1 MKADASSTGEPSQ
14 PVSAW
19 APLRRPIF
27 LWIWLAMLVSNI
39 GGWIQDTTS
48 AWVMTTLT
56 PSPLLVSLV
65 SAVDQ
70 LPVLVLVMIAGALAD
85 IVDRRKFIV
94 FAQVWMLIAAALLAL
109 LTYRG
114 TLDPTS
120 LLLLTFVIG
129 VGSALAMPALSAT
142 TPELVPME
150 ELPAAIALTSIGMNV
165 ARAIGPALGGAII
178 ARAGPAVAYLLN
190 ALSFIGVIAVFL
202 VWRRTAAQSTLPAER
217 FMGAMRAGLRYTRDS
232 PEFQGVLLRAL
243 SFFLFATA
251 SWSLLPLI
259 AKVEL
264 GGGPGTYGILLGA
277 VGVGAIAAA
286 LVLPSVRNRV
296 SRGTQVFAATLL
308 YSATMLALAWIRN
321 EPILIVV
328 MLISGAAWIT
338 VLSAL
343 QVSAQTTVPAWV
355 RARALSVYIMVFSG
369 GLFAGSAFWGWIAA
383 QFGVPQA
390 LTAAAACAA
399 LAAIATVRI
408 DLKGNDPKDLMPS
421 AHWPQP
427 VVVEDF
433 EQDRGPVMVTVEYH
447 VDVERRVAFLEAMGQ
462 LGRIRRRDG
471 AIFWETFEDSAQPGR
486 YLEVFLSE
494 SWLEHLREHERVS
507 YADRRIQEQ
516 VRAFHIGE
524 GPIVQHYVGGAPGK
538 SALVA
543 PSGSADE

>member
-1 MKADASSTGEPSQ
+1 MNADASSTGGHSQ

-48 AWVMTTLT
+48 GWVMTTLT
-56 PSPLLVSLV
+56 PSPLVVSLV

-70 LPVLVLVMIAGALAD
+70 LPVLVLVMVAGALAD
-85 IVDRRKFIV
+85 IVDRRKFII

-178 ARAGPAVAYLLN
+178 ARAGPAAAYLLN
-190 ALSFIGVIAVFL
+190 ALSFIGVILVFL
-202 VWRRTAAQSTLPAER
+202 LWRRIPAPSALPAER
-217 FMGAMRAGLRYTRDS
+217 FMGAMRAGFRYTRGS
-232 PEFQGVLLRAL
+232 PEFRGVLLRAL

-286 LVLPSVRNRV
+286 LVLPSVRRRV
-296 SRGTQVFAATLL
+296 SRETQVFAATLL
-308 YSATMLALAWIRN
+308 YGATMLALAWIRN
-321 EPILIVV
+321 EAALVAV

-343 QVSAQTTVPAWV
+343 QVSAQTSVPAWV

-369 GLFAGSAFWGWIAA
+369 GMFVGSAFWGWIAT

-399 LAAIATVRI
+399 LAGLATARI
-408 DLKGNDPKDLMPS
+408 DLKGKDPKDLVPS

-427 VVVEDF
+427 VVAEDL
-433 EQDRGPVMVTVEYH
+433 EQDRGPVMVTVEYR
-447 VDVERRVAFLEAMGQ
+447 VDLDRRIAFLNAMRALGQ
-462 LGRIRRRDG
+462 IRRRDG
-471 AIFWETFEDSAQPGR
+471 AIFWDIFEDAAQPGR
-486 YLEVFLSE
+486 YLEVFFTE

-507 YADRRIQEQ
+507 YDDRRVQEQ
-516 VRAFHIGE
+516 IRAFHTGAD
-524 GPIVQHYVGGAPGK
+524 PIVQHYVGGAP
-538 SALVA
+538 SEAALVA
-543 PSGSADE
+543 PQDSNEG